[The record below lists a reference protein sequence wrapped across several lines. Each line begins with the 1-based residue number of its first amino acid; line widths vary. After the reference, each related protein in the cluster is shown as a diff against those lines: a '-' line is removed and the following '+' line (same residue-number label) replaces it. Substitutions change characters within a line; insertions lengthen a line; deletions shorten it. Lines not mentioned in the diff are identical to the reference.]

1 MLPWKNLAFLS
12 FYFIADIGLRG
23 KLAGNAHCHLLLIR
37 YNLFPDRKRRLIHP
51 EFPDG
56 TDLKLDVVYHP
67 LSGAFSYMNL
77 LVVLGPTASGKTH
90 LAVQAARQLNG
101 EIISADSRQ
110 VYRGLD
116 IGSGKDLD
124 EYGTTPYHLIDVVD
138 PGCGFSLFDFTRAF
152 GQAFSEVCVRRHL
165 PILAGGTGLYL
176 DAALRGYELVA
187 VDENRSLRQELEAL
201 SLDALRKRLRALR
214 PEQHNTSDLNDR
226 SRLLR
231 AIEIAEGEQQ
241 ADARPLAMPQ
251 LTPLVFGLRW
261 PREVLRQRIT
271 KRLRERLDHG
281 LVEEVANLHAA
292 GITWETL
299 DYYGLEYRFV
309 ARHLQGQLNRNDLF
323 QKLNSA
329 IHQFAKRQET
339 WFRRMERQGVTI
351 HWLDG
356 EVDPVSELLA
366 ACQELKG

>member
-1 MLPWKNLAFLS
+1 
-12 FYFIADIGLRG
+12 
-23 KLAGNAHCHLLLIR
+23 
-37 YNLFPDRKRRLIHP
+37 
-51 EFPDG
+51 
-56 TDLKLDVVYHP
+56 
-67 LSGAFSYMNL
+67 MNL

-124 EYGTTPYHLIDVVD
+124 EYGATPYHLIDVVD
-138 PGCGFSLFDFTRAF
+138 PGYEFSLFDFA
-152 GQAFSEVCVRRHL
+152 QAFSQAFREIRGRGRL
-165 PILAGGTGLYL
+165 PILVGGTGLYL
-176 DAALRGYELVA
+176 DAVLRGYELVA
-187 VDENRSLRQELEAL
+187 VKENRPLRQELEAL
-201 SLDALRKRLRALR
+201 SLDALRERLQALR
-214 PEQHNTSDLNDR
+214 LEQHNTSDLNDR

-241 ADARPLAMPQ
+241 AEARPLA
-251 LTPLVFGLRW
+251 LPLLIPRVFGLRW
-261 PREVLRQRIT
+261 PRELLRQRIT

-281 LVEEVANLHAA
+281 LVEEVAHLHAA
-292 GITWETL
+292 GVSWETL

-309 ARHLQGQLNRNDLF
+309 ARHLQGLLNRNDLF

-339 WFRRMERQGVTI
+339 WFRRMERQGVAI
-351 HWLDG
+351 HWLAG
-356 EVDPVSELLA
+356 EDDPVAELLA
-366 ACQELKG
+366 ACQEFDR

>member
-1 MLPWKNLAFLS
+1 
-12 FYFIADIGLRG
+12 
-23 KLAGNAHCHLLLIR
+23 
-37 YNLFPDRKRRLIHP
+37 
-51 EFPDG
+51 
-56 TDLKLDVVYHP
+56 
-67 LSGAFSYMNL
+67 MNL
-77 LVVLGPTASGKTH
+77 LVVLGPTASGKTQ
-90 LAVQAARQLNG
+90 LAVQAAQRLNG

-138 PGCGFSLFDFTRAF
+138 PGYEFSLFDFAHAF
-152 GQAFSEVCVRRHL
+152 SQAFSEISGRGRL

-176 DAALRGYELVA
+176 DAVLRGYELVA
-187 VDENRSLRQELEAL
+187 VSENQALRQELERL
-201 SLDALRKRLRALR
+201 SLDALRERLLGLR
-214 PEQHNTSDLNDR
+214 MDQHNSSDLNDR

-241 ADARPLAMPQ
+241 TGARPLFLPHLIPQ
-251 LTPLVFGLRW
+251 VFGLRW
-261 PREVLRQRIT
+261 PRELLRQRIT

-281 LVEEVANLHAA
+281 LVEEVAKLHAD
-292 GITWETL
+292 GVSWETL

-309 ARHLQGQLNRNDLF
+309 AQHLQGQLNRNDLF

-339 WFRRMERQGVTI
+339 WFRRMERQGVAI
-351 HWLDG
+351 RWLDG
-356 EVDPVSELLA
+356 EGDPVAELHA
-366 ACQELKG
+366 ACQELEG